1 MYAAKFV
8 HMIIAYVDETGDTGP
23 LTKAGASA
31 CYGLGCV
38 MIPQERWAGGLDRM
52 VAFRRGLRDRH
63 KILVRAEL
71 KSAYL
76 VGGKGS
82 IKHLGLEPFERR
94 GIFAGHLRQL
104 ADFGARA
111 FSVVIDK
118 SRNEGSDV
126 ADLAW
131 DTLLQRLERVS
142 AHSKREVKPS
152 FLIVHDEGDDVAVR
166 RRVRKA
172 RVRMTAG
179 SLFASGGQTVRVP
192 IVEDAIARDSSQS
205 YFLQL
210 ADMVAYAG
218 WRTYIRPGA
227 SVAKI
232 VPANSWNALGAA
244 THIAVNSRS
253 LNGSVPGV
261 VLR

>member
-1 MYAAKFV
+1 
-8 HMIIAYVDETGDTGP
+8 MIIAYVDETGDTGP
-23 LTKAGASA
+23 LTKKGASA

-38 MIPQERWAGGLDRM
+38 MVPQEKWAGGLDRM

-63 KILVRAEL
+63 KIRVRDEL
-71 KSAYL
+71 KSGFL
-76 VGGKGS
+76 VGGKGT
-82 IKHLGLEPFERR
+82 IKHLDIDPFERR

-104 ADFGARA
+104 ADMGARA

-118 SRNEGSDV
+118 SRNEGADV

-142 AHSKREVKPS
+142 AHSKRDVKPS

-179 SLFASGGQTVRVP
+179 SLYAGSHQSLRVP

-210 ADMVAYAG
+210 ADMVAYSG
-218 WRTYIRPGA
+218 WRTYIKPGP
-227 SVAKI
+227 SVAKV
-232 VPANSWNALGAA
+232 VPANSWNGLGAA
-244 THIAVNSRS
+244 VHIAVNSRS